1 MNVLARQ
8 VVLTSR
14 KDLLLERRDGEALL
28 ITAPFGAVAL
38 LLIPIAVGADI
49 PLLRT
54 IGPGMYWSV
63 IVLFALLVA
72 LRRSAFESVEQSS
85 MLRLAGVPDAARLFG
100 GALAS
105 AALLLTFE
113 LVLAPV
119 AVMLYDPDLTGWPW
133 LLFVLPA
140 TAAGLALLGSIA
152 RGLLGPLGTRT
163 TLGMLLCVP
172 LALPLL
178 LGATQ
183 TLEAASYGRSP
194 LLWLVL
200 LVIVDLVLFLG
211 VLFVGQTL
219 EEST

>member
-1 MNVLARQ
+1 MNVLALQ
-8 VVLTSR
+8 VLLTSR

-85 MLRLAGVPDAARLFG
+85 MLRLAGVPDAARLLG

-140 TAAGLALLGSIA
+140 TAVGLALLGSIA

>member
-8 VVLTSR
+8 ALLTAR

-28 ITAPFGAVAL
+28 ITVPFGAVAL

-49 PLLRT
+49 PVLRT
-54 IGPGMYWSV
+54 LGPGMYWSV
-63 IVLFALLVA
+63 IVLFGLLVA
-72 LRRSAFESVEQSS
+72 LRKSAVESAAQLT
-85 MLRLAGVPDAARLFG
+85 MLRLAGVADASRLLG

-113 LVLAPV
+113 VILAPV
-119 AVMLYDPDLTGWPW
+119 SVMLYDPVPAGWPW
-133 LLFVLPA
+133 LLFVMPA
-140 TAAGLALLGSIA
+140 MAVGLALLGSIA
-152 RGLLGPLGTRT
+152 NGLLGPLGMRA

-183 TLEAASYGRSP
+183 TLEAADYGRSP
-194 LLWLVL
+194 LPWLL
-200 LVIVDLVLFLG
+200 LLLIVDLVLFLG
-211 VLFVGQTL
+211 VLFVGHTL
-219 EEST
+219 EESA